1 MGNKKLYFILAIVIA
16 LAIGVGAIGGML
28 FVGGQ
33 GRLGRN
39 GDQTMQQMGLSKEKQ
54 EDGEE
59 ENEKY
64 VTQETNGTKVN
75 NSDKLEETRKVANFE
90 ITDITLKSI
99 NNESN
104 LLAQV
109 KNVGTTDMEDI
120 TEVTI
125 TVLNENEEEIAKMQG
140 IIAALKAGET
150 TELNVWTGIDIANA
164 YDIRI
169 EPKI

>member
-1 MGNKKLYFILAIVIA
+1 
-16 LAIGVGAIGGML
+16 
-28 FVGGQ
+28 
-33 GRLGRN
+33 
-39 GDQTMQQMGLSKEKQ
+39 
-54 EDGEE
+54 
-59 ENEKY
+59 
-64 VTQETNGTKVN
+64 
-75 NSDKLEETRKVANFE
+75 
-90 ITDITLKSI
+90 
-99 NNESN
+99 
-104 LLAQV
+104 
-109 KNVGTTDMEDI
+109 MEDI